1 MKKFHTGAMH
11 ARLYTLRGVALRG
24 DSRDGWAS
32 CGSGMTVAWLMGAEH
47 GFGANPREFDA

>member
-32 CGSGMTVAWLMGAEH
+32 CGSGMTVAWFMGAEH